1 MYVDFWGALLILLI
15 EMRRAVV
22 AGAGAAAVAA
32 VAALTARAHAPALS
46 EVVAEA

>member
-15 EMRRAVV
+15 EMRRTVV
-22 AGAGAAAVAA
+22 AGAAAVAA

>member
-22 AGAGAAAVAA
+22 AAAAALSS
-32 VAALTARAHAPALS
+32 LTARAHAPALA

>member
-22 AGAGAAAVAA
+22 AGAAAA

>member
-22 AGAGAAAVAA
+22 AAALSS
-32 VAALTARAHAPALS
+32 LTARAHAPALA